1 MPIMTNYSFS
11 FDLATL
17 SDVPILAKISADAF
31 TTDRH
36 TRIKTLGQDPN
47 SHSNMMN
54 DVLSSWL
61 KVPGRCS
68 ILKATDNT
76 TGNIVGWICW
86 GFHGYKKQGA
96 PVSEEKKANGRG
108 EDSKQE
114 SEKSK
119 AEESSH
125 DSRDGHGQ
133 SQPKV
138 DSEHSGQTPIQRL
151 ESITNQDMTRW
162 QKILMPDGTKC
173 MIIVAIAVSPAYQS
187 HGVGS
192 ALIRWGTEKADADGV
207 FCWVHASE
215 AGHKVFAKEG
225 FMEVGRLEVDL
236 DEFAPAPCEDEDGN
250 GEWGRY
256 TFRYMR
262 RPEL

>member
-1 MPIMTNYSFS
+1 MPTMTNNSFS

-61 KVPGRCS
+61 QVPGRCS

-76 TGNIVGWICW
+76 TGKIVGWVCW
-86 GFHGYKKQGA
+86 GFHGYQKQGE
-96 PVSEEKKANGRG
+96 PISEVKGANRRG
-108 EDSKQE
+108 EDSEQD

-119 AEESSH
+119 AEG
-125 DSRDGHGQ
+125 SRQ

-151 ESITNQDMTRW
+151 ESITNQDMMRW

-173 MIIVAIAVSPAYQS
+173 MIIVAIAVSPAYQC

-215 AGHKVFAKEG
+215 AGHKVFAREG
-225 FMEVGRLEVDL
+225 FKEVGTLEVDL
-236 DEFAPAPCEDEDGN
+236 DEFAPAPREDEDGN

-262 RPEL
+262 RPEQ